1 VEFRVTHSPG
11 DIVGRLLIQRSLGA
25 EIGGTWP
32 VYVGSEPTDPDN
44 CITLYDTQ
52 GSDHGR
58 DMPTGKTRGHAGFQ
72 IRIRA
77 TTHAIGW
84 TKAEAIQASLEAVYQ
99 ETVHVDAEEYLVHA
113 VVRIGDVLSLGKDA
127 PNSGRNVFTLNALLV
142 YKQV

>member
-1 VEFRVTHSPG
+1 VGIIVTHSPG
-11 DIVGRLLIQRSLGA
+11 DIVGRLLVQRGLGTDA
-25 EIGGTWP
+25 GTWP
-32 VYVGSEPTDPDN
+32 VFVGSEPTDPDN

-127 PNSGRNVFTLNALLV
+127 PNSGRNAFTLNALLV